1 VFPTLGVVHGDRT
14 SLAVGALVTRQ
25 TMQTAA
31 GESRDSEE
39 HPLRSLGAI
48 LVRFKPGVDHQQA
61 NRRLERRS
69 GDIDASQ
76 GLEVLA
82 GPRRPAD
89 IVNFGTMGSAPTVL
103 AVLLGIMAIGAL
115 ANALVASVRRRRRD
129 LALLKALGF
138 TRRQLSATV
147 GWQAT
152 VTMGLA
158 VLLGV
163 PIGIALGRSLWLAFA
178 RSVGVVPTPT
188 VPVAALVLVGLGM
201 LVLANLVA
209 AVPARAAANTEAA
222 VVLRA
227 E

>member
-1 VFPTLGVVHGDRT
+1 MPSSFASSQGSTISRPTVASSV
-14 SLAVGALVTRQ
+14 AQ
-25 TMQTAA
+25 
-31 GESRDSEE
+31 
-39 HPLRSLGAI
+39 
-48 LVRFKPGVDHQQA
+48 
-61 NRRLERRS
+61 
-69 GDIDASQ
+69 GDIDPSQ
-76 GLEVLA
+76 SLEVLA
-82 GPRRPAD
+82 GPKRPAD

-188 VPVAALVLVGLGM
+188 VPVAGLLLVGLGM